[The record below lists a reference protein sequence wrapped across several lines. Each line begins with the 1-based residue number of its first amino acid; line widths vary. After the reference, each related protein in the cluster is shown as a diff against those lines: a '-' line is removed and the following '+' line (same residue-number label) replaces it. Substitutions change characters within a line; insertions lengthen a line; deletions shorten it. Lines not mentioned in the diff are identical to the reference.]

1 MGTTSK
7 QIERFKQAMGN
18 YPTGVTVVTAFDEN
32 NEPMGL
38 TVNSFASVSLEPLL
52 ILWSI
57 NNGAGSYNDFL
68 KTDKFAVNILASDQ
82 ADLCTLFSSKVE
94 DRFGVCDW
102 EKSELNLPVLAGS
115 LATLQC
121 KVYKKVD
128 AGDHTIMIGEVLD
141 IHNEEKEPLL
151 YHKRTIGAIPETFY
165 K

>member
-1 MGTTSK
+1 
-7 QIERFKQAMGN
+7 MGN